1 MIAMQF
7 REHQV
12 ESEQSN
18 LYKFQCNSAMI
29 GIQLEATSKSVN
41 EEIQTVIFTRPTC
54 HGPQI
59 LKM

>member
-18 LYKFQCNSAMI
+18 LYNFQCNSAMI

-41 EEIQTVIFTRPTC
+41 EKIQTVIFTGPTY